1 MSSIGW
7 KSVWKVFARAAAAAL
22 LGVPPGA
29 AEPQWVT
36 HQGARLVIGQDS
48 FTRQNPRPSR
58 EVIGSAAGVAVAGD
72 RLFVAEGNRIGAL
85 PINNRVLIYNQLS
98 GFLPPL
104 DAQLPQDKDCPA
116 CIGLP
121 DVVLGQPDFDTFT
134 SSTEGMNNPAGAASD
149 GIRLAV
155 ADTNNNRVLLWNAI
169 PAAHN
174 TPPDVVLG
182 QSDMTGIAPA
192 TSPSGMRGPQGLW
205 LADGKLFVADTQNSR
220 VLIWNSIPSA
230 NGQAPDIVLGQPDLN
245 TRPEADL
252 TQSNY
257 EPDER
262 NMLDPVSVTVSNGK
276 MFVADLGFN
285 RVLIFLSIPTA
296 NHAPADAVVGQRDF
310 TSDLANDAENLCDP
324 IGPLDDDG
332 SISENETP
340 PTNVPPLF
348 PLPPVLAPI
357 DPEEVFYPRRCAK
370 TLNFPRFALSDGER
384 LFIADSGNDRILVYN
399 QVPTEN
405 AAAADTVIGQPNF
418 VQLTESEG
426 PGSVRSPTA
435 LAHDGTNLYAADP
448 FTRRILV
455 FTPGENMIARE
466 GVRNAAAYRIRS
478 VGFLEFDV
486 PVLFDNPA
494 TTEVNESQAPLIV
507 PAGEEIELTLDRSQ
521 LTYTT
526 VEGDTSES
534 VRDKFIEMINNDPD
548 VPVTASPTVG
558 FGTHATGT
566 IEFGGTS
573 RPGDL
578 VTLNINGREYSYTV
592 PEGDVP
598 ERCVDRLNF
607 IVDRAGDPEVLVDR
621 KVDNINALELTY
633 KEVGPQGNALPFS
646 ISFTEGTPTTATVSG
661 PTLSNGSIQYRAQIV
676 AKKEG
681 PTGNFTLVR
690 MQNTGRVL
698 DVSTSGA
705 RLTGGSDARDLPPG
719 TITSIFGENLADE
732 TIQAGLV
739 NGGLPTE
746 LGGVQVYANGRLAP
760 LYLVSPSQINFQTP
774 WELQGTGFSFWVR
787 REMPDGSVMVSA
799 ARANQSVRAAP
810 GLFALAGEEPRRAV
824 AVHAAGPAE
833 GSVAVSI
840 PDSTPANSDDE
851 PLTQEGTFG
860 RIVIN
865 GREYRYTSPGGENA
879 EQVRDKLIETI
890 NAGDGDPEA
899 VASART
905 IGFFSARAD
914 LEFGGEPKVGD
925 TVTVTVRNRSYGYA
939 LTQVDIDAGNPLIRM
954 RNILVRS
961 VNAGRGDPEVTAR
974 VLQIFGKST
983 MQIVARSLG
992 DDGND
997 IPFAF
1002 SVNPENAGIT
1012 VVSNREN
1019 GFLEGGQTPPV
1030 VVLTA
1035 RESGRQGNDIT
1046 YAAEGTPVTPDDPT
1060 TTNVNESLQGIELT
1074 LTARGTNLCCGNEP
1088 FSPITDENPVVP
1100 GETIIV
1106 FGSGLGLTDAQ
1117 DMVQTGMPTPM
1128 NPPINV
1134 PLVAND
1140 FVSSLFGGRTAQLE
1154 FAGLMPGFVGI
1165 YQINLRTNTDLGDNP
1180 ATPLTIAQVL
1190 FVSNTVT
1197 LPVKNLSPRDP
1208 PDF

>member
-1 MSSIGW
+1 MRSISW
-7 KSVWKVFARAAAAAL
+7 KSVWKIFACAAVAAS
-22 LGVPPGA
+22 VSPA

-48 FTRQNPRPSR
+48 FTRQNPNPSR
-58 EVIGSAAGVAVAGD
+58 EVIGSAAGVATAGD
-72 RLFVAEGNRIGAL
+72 RLFIAEGNRVGAG
-85 PINNRVLIYNQLS
+85 PVNNRALIYNQLS
-98 GFLPPL
+98 GFLPPV
-104 DAQLPQDKDCPA
+104 DEQLRQDTTCPV
-116 CIGLP
+116 CVGLP

-134 SSTEGMNNPAGAASD
+134 SSTDGLNNPSGIASD

-169 PAAHN
+169 PATHN

-182 QSDMTGIAPA
+182 QPDMAGFAPD

-205 LADGKLFVADTQNSR
+205 LSDGKLFVADTQNSR

-245 TRPEADL
+245 SRPEPDL

-257 EPDER
+257 EPDAR
-262 NMLDPVSVTVSNGK
+262 NMLDPVSVTVNNGK

-285 RVLIFLSIPTA
+285 RILIFLSIPTA
-296 NHAPADAVVGQRDF
+296 NHAPADVVIGQPDF
-310 TSDLANDAENLCDP
+310 TSDFANDSENLCEP

-348 PLPPVLAPI
+348 PLPPVLGEI
-357 DPEEVFYPRRCAK
+357 DPDEVFYPRRCEK

-384 LFIADSGNDRILVYN
+384 LFVADSGNDRILVYN
-399 QVPTEN
+399 EIPTEN
-405 AAAADTVIGQPNF
+405 AAAADIVIGQPNF
-418 VQLTESEG
+418 VQLTESDG

-435 LAHDGTNLYAADP
+435 LAHDGTNLYVADP

-455 FTPGENMIARE
+455 FTPGENMIAQE
-466 GVRNAAAYRIRS
+466 GIRNAAAYRISS

-486 PVLFDNPA
+486 PVFFDNPA
-494 TTEVNESQAPLIV
+494 TTNVNESQAPLNV
-507 PAGEEIELTLDRSQ
+507 PAGEEIELTLDRSK

-548 VPVTASPTVG
+548 VPVIASPTVG

-566 IEFGGTS
+566 IEFSGS
-573 RPGDL
+573 ARPGDL

-598 ERCVDRLNF
+598 ERFVDRLNF
-607 IVDRAGDPEVLVDR
+607 IVDRANDPEVLVDR
-621 KVDNINALELTY
+621 KVDDINTLELVHRT
-633 KEVGPQGNALPFS
+633 VGPDGNSLPFS
-646 ISFTEGTPTTATVSG
+646 ISITEGSPTTTTVSG
-661 PTLSNGSIQYRAQIV
+661 ETLSNGSIQFRAQLV

-690 MQNTGRVL
+690 IQNTGSVL
-698 DVSTSGA
+698 DVSTSGS

-719 TITSIFGENLADE
+719 TIASIFGENLAGE
-732 TIQAGLV
+732 TIYAELIDDR
-739 NGGLPTE
+739 LPTE
-746 LGGVQVYANGRLAP
+746 LGGVQVYANGKLAP
-760 LYLVSPSQINFQTP
+760 LYLVSPTQINFQIP
-774 WELQGTGFSFWVR
+774 WELEGTGFSFWVR
-787 REMPDGSVMVSA
+787 REMPDGSVMASA

-810 GLFALAGEEPRRAV
+810 GLFAYAGEEPRRAV

-840 PDSTPANSDDE
+840 PDSTPTNNDDE

-860 RIVIN
+860 RIIVN
-865 GREYRYTSPGGENA
+865 GREYLYTSPGGENA
-879 EQVRDKLIETI
+879 EQVRDKFIETI
-890 NAGDGDPEA
+890 NAGDGDPEV

-905 IGFFSARAD
+905 LGFFSARAD
-914 LEFGGEPKVGD
+914 LTFDGEPKVGD
-925 TVTVTVRNRSYGYA
+925 TVTVTIRDRSYQYS

-974 VLQIFGKST
+974 VLQIFGQST

-997 IPFAF
+997 IPFDF
-1002 SVNPENAGIT
+1002 SVTPDDAGIT

-1035 RESGRQGNDIT
+1035 REAGRQGNDIT
-1046 YAAEGTPVTPDDPT
+1046 YAAEGTPVQPDDPT

-1088 FSPITDENPVVP
+1088 FSPITDENPVIP
-1100 GETIIV
+1100 GEMIVV

-1117 DMVQTGMPTPM
+1117 NLVHTGMPAPM
-1128 NPPINV
+1128 DPPINV
-1134 PLVAND
+1134 PLVADD

-1154 FAGLMPGFVGI
+1154 FAGLMPGVVGV
-1165 YQINLRTNTDLGDNP
+1165 YQINLRTNTDLADNP
-1180 ATPLTIAQVL
+1180 ETPLTIAQVL

>member
-1 MSSIGW
+1 MRSIGW
-7 KSVWKVFARAAAAAL
+7 KFVGKIFAYAASLAS
-22 LGVPPGA
+22 LGVPLA

-48 FTRQNPRPSR
+48 FTRQNPNSSR

-72 RLFVAEGNRIGAL
+72 RIFIAEGNRVGAN
-85 PINNRVLIYNQLS
+85 PVNNRVLIYNQLS
-98 GFLPPL
+98 GFLPPI
-104 DAQLPQDKDCPA
+104 DAELRQDTACPA

-121 DVVLGQPDFDTFT
+121 DIVLGQPDFETFT
-134 SSTEGMNNPAGAASD
+134 SSTDGMNNPAGVAGD

-155 ADTNNNRVLLWNAI
+155 ADTNNNRVLLWNAV
-169 PAAHN
+169 PASHN

-182 QSDMTGIAPA
+182 QPDMSSFTPD
-192 TSPSGMRGPQGLW
+192 TSASGMRGPQGLW

-220 VLIWNSIPSA
+220 VLIWNSIPTS

-245 TRPEADL
+245 SRPEADL

-257 EPDER
+257 TPDER
-262 NMLDPVSVTVSNGK
+262 NMLEPVSVTVENGK

-285 RVLIFLSIPTA
+285 RVLIFSSIPAA
-296 NHAPADAVVGQRDF
+296 NHAPADIVIGQPDF
-310 TSDLANDAENLCDP
+310 TSDLANNFTDLCEP
-324 IGPLDDDG
+324 IGPLDDNG

-348 PLPPVLAPI
+348 PLAPILGAI
-357 DPEEVFYPRRCAK
+357 DPEEVFYPVRCEK

-399 QVPTEN
+399 EIPTEN
-405 AAAADTVIGQPNF
+405 AAAADAVIGQPNF
-418 VQLTESEG
+418 VQLTESDG

-435 LAHDGTNLYAADP
+435 LAHDGTNLYVADP

-455 FTPGENMIARE
+455 FTAGEDMIVRE
-466 GVRNAAAYRIRS
+466 GIRNAAAFRIS
-478 VGFLEFDV
+478 SAGFLEFDV
-486 PVLFDNPA
+486 PVFFDNPA
-494 TTEVNESQAPLIV
+494 TTEVDESRSPLNV
-507 PAGEEIELTLDRSQ
+507 PAGEEITVTLDRSEF
-521 LTYTT
+521 TYTT
-526 VEGDTSES
+526 VEGETSET
-534 VRDKFIEMINNDPD
+534 VRNQFIEMINNDPD
-548 VPVTASPTVG
+548 VPVIASPGVG
-558 FGTHATGT
+558 FGTHASGT
-566 IEFGGTS
+566 IEFSGEA
-573 RPGDL
+573 RPGDI
-578 VTLNINGREYSYTV
+578 VTLNINGRLYSYTV

-598 ERCVDRLNF
+598 ERFVDRLNF
-607 IVDRAGDPEVLVDR
+607 IVDQANDPEVLADR
-621 KVDNINALELTY
+621 KIDDINTLELVY
-633 KEVGPQGNALPFS
+633 REVGPEGNSLPFS
-646 ISFTEGTPTTATVSG
+646 ISITAGSPTVMDVSG
-661 PTLSNGSIQYRAQIV
+661 ETLANGSIQFRAQLV

-681 PTGNFTLVR
+681 PNGNFTLVQI
-690 MQNTGRVL
+690 QNTGRVL
-698 DVSTSGA
+698 DVSTSGS

-719 TITSIFGENLADE
+719 TITSIFGEDLASE
-732 TIQAGLV
+732 TIHAELV

-746 LGGVQVYANGRLAP
+746 LGGVRVYANGKQAP
-760 LYLVSPSQINFQTP
+760 LYFVSPTQINFQVP
-774 WELQGTGFSFWVR
+774 WELEGTGFSFWVR
-787 REMPDGSVMVSA
+787 REMPGGAVMVSA

-810 GLFALAGEEPRRAV
+810 GLFAFPGPEPRRAI

-840 PDSTPANSDDE
+840 PDSTPTNNDDE
-851 PLTQEGTFG
+851 PLTQAGTLG
-860 RIVIN
+860 RIIVS

-879 EQVRDKLIETI
+879 EQVRDKFIETI
-890 NAGDGDPEA
+890 NAGDGDPE
-899 VASART
+899 VIASARIT
-905 IGFFSARAD
+905 GFFSARAD
-914 LEFGGEPKVGD
+914 LTFDGEPKVGD
-925 TVTVTVRNRSYGYA
+925 TVTITIRDRGYQYT
-939 LTQVDIDAGNPLIRM
+939 LSQVDIDAGNPLIRM

-961 VNAGRGDPEVTAR
+961 VNAGRGDPEATAR
-974 VLQIFGKST
+974 VLQVFGQST

-997 IPFAF
+997 IPFSFA
-1002 SVNPENAGIT
+1002 VAPDDAGIT

-1046 YAAEGTPVTPDDPT
+1046 YAAEGTPVQPDDPT

-1088 FSPITDENPVVP
+1088 FSLITDENPIIP
-1100 GETIIV
+1100 GEVIVV

-1117 DMVQTGMPTPM
+1117 DRVQTGMPAPM
-1128 NPPINV
+1128 DTPINV
-1134 PLVAND
+1134 PLVADD

-1154 FAGLMPGFVGI
+1154 FAGLMPGFVGV
-1165 YQINLRTNTDLGDNP
+1165 YQINLRTNTDLANNP
-1180 ATPLTIAQVL
+1180 MTPLTIAQVL
-1190 FVSNTVT
+1190 FVSNNVT

-1208 PDF
+1208 PEF